1 MLTRIEIL
9 NYLQENKAAFLDAYG
24 IRKIG
29 LFGSYARDE
38 QTEQSDVDILIEMSE
53 DTTNIF
59 DKRLQF
65 QELLMKQFSKK
76 VDVCHEPAIKPIFRE
91 IVLNETRY
99 A

>member
-1 MLTRIEIL
+1 MLTRTEIL
-9 NYLQENKAAFLDAYG
+9 NYLQENKTVFRDTYG
-24 IRKIG
+24 IMKIG

-53 DTTNIF
+53 DTTNMF
-59 DKRLQF
+59 DKRLQL

-76 VDVCHEPAIKPIFRE
+76 VDVCHEPALKPIFKE